1 MLSFCEYYVPSFAII
16 SQRYQERMRSSCF
29 FDIISLFPP
38 DSAAAESSSS
48 SQIRSVGSSLQM
60 SSMIA
65 IDVVLA
71 SGRTATVTL
80 DSVAFISDLKIRAEE
95 ELGMPL
101 LNVSAGGKI
110 LKTSC
115 TLADAGLKDGATVT
129 ASARRASLVGGS
141 AAFAV
146 IRGDASV
153 ITWGEG
159 RDGGNSSRV
168 QHLLKDVQ
176 TIIGNSSSFAALLGD
191 KSVVVWGNAA
201 DGGDSSK
208 VQSQLNDVTSIISA
222 NSAFAAIL
230 SDGHVVTWGQ
240 AENGGDSSS
249 VQALLEDVKDICGA
263 NHSFAA
269 IRRNGTVVTW
279 GRQTDGGSSEHIR
292 EELQDVIS
300 ISSTACAFAAI
311 RKDSTV
317 ITWGDPT
324 GGGDS
329 SFSKS

>member
-1 MLSFCEYYVPSFAII
+1 MLSFCEYYFPSFAII
-16 SQRYQERMRSSCF
+16 SQRYQERMRFSCF

-48 SQIRSVGSSLQM
+48 SQIRSVGSSLRM

-101 LNVSAGGKI
+101 LHVSAEGKI

-269 IRRNGTVVTW
+269 IQN
-279 GRQTDGGSSEHIR
+279 
-292 EELQDVIS
+292 
-300 ISSTACAFAAI
+300 
-311 RKDSTV
+311 
-317 ITWGDPT
+317 
-324 GGGDS
+324 
-329 SFSKS
+329 

>member
-1 MLSFCEYYVPSFAII
+1 
-16 SQRYQERMRSSCF
+16 MRFSCF

-48 SQIRSVGSSLQM
+48 SQIRSVGSSLRM

-80 DSVAFISDLKIRAEE
+80 DSDAEE

-101 LNVSAGGKI
+101 LHVSAEGKI

-269 IRRNGTVVTW
+269 IQN
-279 GRQTDGGSSEHIR
+279 
-292 EELQDVIS
+292 
-300 ISSTACAFAAI
+300 
-311 RKDSTV
+311 
-317 ITWGDPT
+317 
-324 GGGDS
+324 
-329 SFSKS
+329 